1 MTDSAE
7 NQPEQD
13 PRQEKFVVDTELLTE
28 DQLQGLVEEYCT
40 RYHGLNDTENPMGE
54 QSRVMSAEVLVDA
67 ASCRHDGYGGVSAHK
82 LHPGCA
88 SSTQRVSAQPA

>member
-1 MTDSAE
+1 MTDSTE

-54 QSRVMSAEVLVDA
+54 QSRVMSAVRRGDLVVWFDPVENTA
-67 ASCRHDGYGGVSAHK
+67 GLGV
-82 LHPGCA
+82 
-88 SSTQRVSAQPA
+88 PA